1 MGEVKS
7 TLDLVLEK
15 TRHLTLSK
23 EEKLDLAREELDKK
37 IQGLVNR
44 YLDNIFPL
52 SRLKEEVEGID
63 SKEHNLAFRL
73 LKKHLLAHFD
83 LDSDNSMLLSP
94 LSEIAGFNIS
104 LLTIPQKEYQ
114 AEREETE
121 RVFNERA
128 VLALE
133 ERSISGSAVVPN
145 LSQDPNWDQSL
156 KSLRKRYQQRLTTI
170 EDG

>member
-1 MGEVKS
+1 MGEVRS

-23 EEKLDLAREELDKK
+23 EEKLDLATEELDKK

-52 SRLKEEVEGID
+52 SQLKEEVEGID

-83 LDSDNSMLLSP
+83 LDSDNSSIFSALSEVAGFDISP
-94 LSEIAGFNIS
+94 LAI
-104 LLTIPQKEYQ
+104 LLKEYMS
-114 AEREETE
+114 EKEETE
-121 RVFNERA
+121 RAFKER
-128 VLALE
+128 VLKALKG
-133 ERSISGSAVVPN
+133 RGVSGSAVVPKTI
-145 LSQDPNWDQSL
+145 SRIGISSL
-156 KSLRKRYQQRLTTI
+156 TAHIKDTRNESNQ
-170 EDG
+170 